1 MVGLN
6 PVEYRVTLTVKTPLA
21 VTTGE
26 SYQLTDY
33 ALKDG
38 LLFLID
44 SDAFASYLIKVG
56 KFQEFINLISSADR
70 NLKTLRAFVDS
81 VFESGFEELVK
92 SSRKVE
98 CDSEALRALRESE
111 GKNEIRKIYRNP
123 IDGEPYIPGSTVKG
137 AVRNALESKILIDA
151 LKNIEVKEL
160 PYLFEELN
168 ALKEREKKEEV
179 LDCLSMLCS
188 KLKGILGNEV
198 FCDFKRADKE
208 KKKRDKKGRGLGD
221 KDVVKI
227 FDQLVDLTLRKNLR
241 KEIFVVLKKSS
252 KKPSPTA
259 GDLMRFVKVS
269 DFRMVK
275 GKVKVGLPKNSKM
288 EKGPKVFT
296 EYVVPGSK
304 FVGTI
309 TVYEG
314 VEKLFPSS
322 ELTMEFLI
330 KALRVHSS
338 RVFSVEKKRG
348 LVPENWHLKVPA
360 DYRTSKCKSILK
372 LGFHSGALAKT
383 VSDEHLRAVYVPQSK
398 SYREAPSSIWLLNRE
413 PMGWCLIEVEK
424 CR

>member
-1 MVGLN
+1 MVELR

-38 LLFLID
+38 LFFLID
-44 SDAFASYLIKVG
+44 SDAFASYLMKVG
-56 KFQEFINLISSADR
+56 KFQEFINLISSAGR
-70 NLKTLRAFVDS
+70 SLKTLRAFIDS
-81 VFESGFEELVK
+81 VFESGFDELVK
-92 SSRKVE
+92 SSREVE

-137 AVRNALESKILIDA
+137 AVRNALESKILVDA
-151 LKNIEVKEL
+151 LKNLDVEDL

-168 ALKEREKKEEV
+168 ALIEKNNEGEEV
-179 LDCLSMLCS
+179 LEGLSMLCS
-188 KLKGILGNEV
+188 KLKSILRNEV
-198 FCDFKRADKE
+198 FCDFKKADKE

-221 KDVVKI
+221 KDVVRI
-227 FDQLVDLTLRKNLR
+227 FDHLVDLTLRKRFR
-241 KEIFVVLKKSS
+241 KEIFAVLKKSS

-275 GKVKVGLPKNSKM
+275 GEVRVGLPKNSKM

-296 EYVVPGSK
+296 EYVAPGSE

-309 TVYEG
+309 TVYED
-314 VEKLFPSS
+314 VEELFPSS
-322 ELTMEFLI
+322 ELTMESLI
-330 KALRVHSS
+330 KALRFHSS
-338 RVFSVEKKRG
+338 RVFSVEKKKG
-348 LVPENWHLKVPA
+348 L
-360 DYRTSKCKSILK
+360 
-372 LGFHSGALAKT
+372 
-383 VSDEHLRAVYVPQSK
+383 
-398 SYREAPSSIWLLNRE
+398 
-413 PMGWCLIEVEK
+413 
-424 CR
+424 

>member
-168 ALKEREKKEEV
+168 ALKKREKRKGEIFNR
-179 LDCLSMLCS
+179 LNMLCS
-188 KLKGILGNEV
+188 KLKTALESRAS
-198 FCDFKRADKE
+198 CDFK
-208 KKKRDKKGRGLGD
+208 
-221 KDVVKI
+221 KDIVKA
-227 FDQLVDLTLRKNLR
+227 FDQLVDLALRKDFR
-241 KEIFVVLKKSS
+241 KEIDAVLRRHFKKI
-252 KKPSPTA
+252 PPTA